1 MTTETAEDA
10 MRRACDSIMR
20 GDIMTALADLTP
32 EAFQEAMV
40 MGANIVSLPT
50 PESYDFTSREE
61 LPDGTHRFVVR
72 FKTQRPGHH
81 RPRLLETARRLLEDR
96 LHLGRRPAT
105 GLSTA
110 PPSL

>member
-40 MGANIVSLPT
+40 MGANITALPT
-50 PESYDFTSREE
+50 PQSYDFESRES
-61 LPDGTHRFVVR
+61 LADGTHRFVVR
-72 FKTQRPGHH
+72 FKT
-81 RPRLLETARRLLEDR
+81 TAQDVIARASWK
-96 LHLGRRPAT
+96 HLDGAWKITSISAEGLRPA
-105 GLSTA
+105 
-110 PPSL
+110 

>member
-50 PESYDFTSREE
+50 PERYDFESREQ

-72 FKTQRPGHH
+72 FKTSAQDII
-81 RPRLLETARRLLEDR
+81 ARASWKQLDGLWKITSISADG
-96 LHLGRRPAT
+96 LRPA
-105 GLSTA
+105 
-110 PPSL
+110 

>member
-50 PESYDFTSREE
+50 PESYEFTSREQ

-72 FKTQRPGHH
+72 FRTSAQDIIAKASWKQLDGYWKITSISADG
-81 RPRLLETARRLLEDR
+81 L
-96 LHLGRRPAT
+96 RPA
-105 GLSTA
+105 
-110 PPSL
+110 

>member
-1 MTTETAEDA
+1 MTTESAEDA

-50 PESYDFTSREE
+50 PESYDFDSREE
-61 LPDGTHRFVVR
+61 LPDGTQRFVVR
-72 FKTQRPGHH
+72 FKTSAQDII
-81 RPRLLETARRLLEDR
+81 ARASWKQLDGFWKITSISAEGL
-96 LHLGRRPAT
+96 RPA
-105 GLSTA
+105 
-110 PPSL
+110 